1 MALRQW
7 IVKRQSFIICKISC
21 SYFLKWKQK
30 TISAEVS
37 PVDESV
43 VSKKSVLVI
52 WDKTPSPY
60 QLHLPSSSPPRHTQT
75 YTTPSQNIPWYT
87 LRLWVLCEASL
98 KFDFKDLQG
107 LCQKSVR
114 VSNLCW
120 INDQTHKG
128 CLWFRFSERGLVLVR
143 ALSPRNLVEICRL
156 FRKCSTF
163 CFLRART
170 KGSDRDVSL

>member
-1 MALRQW
+1 M
-7 IVKRQSFIICKISC
+7 
-21 SYFLKWKQK
+21 
-30 TISAEVS
+30 
-37 PVDESV
+37 
-43 VSKKSVLVI
+43 I

-128 CLWFRFSERGLVLVR
+128 CLWFRFSERGLVLARLVPPTQPR
-143 ALSPRNLVEICRL
+143 SGNLAASEMFHILLPYSPNKRL
-156 FRKCSTF
+156 RSRCLTLMLT
-163 CFLRART
+163 LRYNSYIVFHLILAPC
-170 KGSDRDVSL
+170 